1 MRLHEE
7 AHRDAMHCAVSL
19 IEYNCYF
26 RFASHA
32 YIHACTQSCKKY
44 TVNHCPRFVLLM
56 LRRLLTLDL
65 LKCSK

>member
-1 MRLHEE
+1 MKKHTGMQCTVLCLLLNTI
-7 AHRDAMHCAVSL
+7 ATSD
-19 IEYNCYF
+19 
-26 RFASHA
+26 FASHA